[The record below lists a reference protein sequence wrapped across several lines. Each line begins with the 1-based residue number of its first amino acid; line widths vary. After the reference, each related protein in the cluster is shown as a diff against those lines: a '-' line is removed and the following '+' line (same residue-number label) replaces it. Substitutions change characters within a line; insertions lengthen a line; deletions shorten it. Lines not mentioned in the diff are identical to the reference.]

1 MRIGSTWIAVFLFSL
16 ASTAC
21 AEDESEKPKEKTVTT
36 DSGLTITELRSG
48 TGAHPTRTSTVEVHY
63 HGTLA
68 DGKVFDSSV
77 DRGKPARFPLNG
89 VIPCWTEG
97 VAMMREGGKSRLVCP
112 PQIAYGPSGRPPT
125 IPPDATLTCEV
136 ELLKI
141 VR

>member
-1 MRIGSTWIAVFLFSL
+1 MRIGSILIAVLLFSFGS
-16 ASTAC
+16 AAC

-36 DSGLTITELRSG
+36 DSGLIITELRPG
-48 TGAHPTRTSTVEVHY
+48 TGEHPTRTSVVQVHY
-63 HGTLA
+63 HGTFA

-77 DRGKPARFPLNG
+77 DRGQPARFPLNG
-89 VIPCWTEG
+89 VIRCWTEG

-125 IPPDATLTCEV
+125 IPPAATLTFEV